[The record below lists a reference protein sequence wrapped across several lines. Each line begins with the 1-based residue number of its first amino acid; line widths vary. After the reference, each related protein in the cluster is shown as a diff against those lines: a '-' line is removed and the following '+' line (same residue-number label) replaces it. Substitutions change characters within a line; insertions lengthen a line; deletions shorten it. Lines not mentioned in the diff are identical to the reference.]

1 MEISGHGRA
10 QDLAALLLGT
20 QDVDRSASKPSGG
33 SAPRQ
38 DQVQISEYAKELQRI
53 TSLVDLSDD
62 ARAEQIAGIRQAL
75 DAGTYDVSGR
85 KVGDALIRQVLTD
98 AVL

>member
-10 QDLAALLLGT
+10 QELASLLLGT
-20 QDVDRSASKPSGG
+20 QDIDQPAAKPAASSA
-33 SAPRQ
+33 AQQ
-38 DQVQISEYAKELQRI
+38 DQVQISDYAKELQRI
-53 TSLVDLSDD
+53 TSLVDVPDD
-62 ARAEQIAGIRQAL
+62 ARAKQIAGIRQAL

>member
-1 MEISGHGRA
+1 MEISGQGRA

-20 QDVDRSASKPSGG
+20 QDADRTATKPSAGP
-33 SAPRQ
+33 APQR

-53 TSLVDLSDD
+53 TSLVNVSEDT
-62 ARAEQIAGIRQAL
+62 RAEQIAGIRQAL

>member
-10 QDLAALLLGT
+10 QELASLLLGT
-20 QDVDRSASKPSGG
+20 QDIDQQAAKPSAS
-33 SAPRQ
+33 SATQQ
-38 DQVQISEYAKELQRI
+38 DQVQISEYAKDLQRI
-53 TSLVDLSDD
+53 TSLTNGSAD
-62 ARAEQIAGIRQAL
+62 ARASKIAGIRQAL

>member
-10 QDLAALLLGT
+10 QELAALLLGT
-20 QDVDRSASKPSGG
+20 QDIDRSATKPSGG
-33 SAPRQ
+33 PASQQ
-38 DQVQISEYAKELQRI
+38 DQVQISDNAKELQRI
-53 TSLVDLSDD
+53 ASLVDLSDD
-62 ARAEQIAGIRQAL
+62 ARAERIAGIRQAL

-85 KVGDALIRQVLTD
+85 KVGDALIRHVLTD